1 FSADEL
7 KALFELVIGD
17 SDLTGNASFDLKKRF
32 WTQEEQEAEHEKEL
46 AAEREK
52 KEQAQRA
59 FEARVLSEYRA
70 ASDGSIL
77 SIMDT
82 LDKQAKYRR
91 DVAKV
96 LYPAALI
103 DARKYLAK
111 TGCLLDCNSARA
123 LLNLLSTLVNAAVLS
138 FSEAQEMIIMVKEV
152 LLNECDTM
160 EAAC

>member
-1 FSADEL
+1 
-7 KALFELVIGD
+7 
-17 SDLTGNASFDLKKRF
+17 
-32 WTQEEQEAEHEKEL
+32 
-46 AAEREK
+46 
-52 KEQAQRA
+52 
-59 FEARVLSEYRA
+59 
-70 ASDGSIL
+70 
-77 SIMDT
+77 MDT

-96 LYPAALI
+96 LYPAALV

-111 TGCLLDCNSARA
+111 TGCLLDCNSARGTFESA
-123 LLNLLSTLVNAAVLS
+123 LHAGKCLWTF